1 MLSRPG
7 LGDDAG
13 LAHALGQERLPHHLV
28 ALMGAAVH
36 EILALEEDAG
46 IPVTRE
52 VVQLGDGG
60 GPPQVA
66 GEELVQLGGEGWVGL
81 RLDEGVLEL
90 VKGWHQQLGHE
101 LSAVGAEVGGKPR
114 VAMAGVLTRLPS
126 VLCCC

>member
-1 MLSRPG
+1 
-7 LGDDAG
+7 
-13 LAHALGQERLPHHLV
+13 
-28 ALMGAAVH
+28 MGAAVH
-36 EILALEEDAG
+36 EILAFEEDAG

-90 VKGWHQQLGHE
+90 VERRHQQLGHE

-126 VLCCC
+126 VLRCC